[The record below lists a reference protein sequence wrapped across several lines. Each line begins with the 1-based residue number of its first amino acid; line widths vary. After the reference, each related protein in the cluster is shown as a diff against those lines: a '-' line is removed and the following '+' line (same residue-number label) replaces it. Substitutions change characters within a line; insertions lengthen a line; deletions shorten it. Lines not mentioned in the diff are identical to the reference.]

1 MALEVADRPAASTD
15 RLVAA
20 SDQLV
25 SDSYARH
32 AAALTRYARSFVRE
46 DAAAEDLVQE
56 AFLRL
61 SRETRAGRVP
71 DNIAAW
77 LFRVTANLA
86 TSRARRAAVAAR
98 FADAIDGPEA
108 DPGPETITLDEE
120 RYAAL
125 REALDDL
132 SASDRTALVMAAHGY
147 RGPEIAARLGRT
159 QLATRTLLCRARGRV
174 RARLVAEGF
183 AA

>member
-1 MALEVADRPAASTD
+1 MVIVLAERTSDSHAQPACPAST
-15 RLVAA
+15 LIAEA
-20 SDQLV
+20 YEANAPGL
-25 SDSYARH
+25 
-32 AAALTRYARSFVRE
+32 LRYARSFVRD

-61 SRETRAGRVP
+61 SREVRDGRPP
-71 DNIAAW
+71 DNVAAW

-98 FADAIDGPEA
+98 FADALDQPQADPDPELATIDG
-108 DPGPETITLDEE
+108 E
-120 RYAAL
+120 RYEAL
-125 REALDDL
+125 RDALEEL
-132 SASDRTALVMAAHGY
+132 APRDRTALLMAAHGY

-174 RARLVAEGF
+174 RAKLIAEGF

>member
-1 MALEVADRPAASTD
+1 MELGLVQGGRTAATSVAPDDTLIART
-15 RLVAA
+15 
-20 SDQLV
+20 
-25 SDSYARH
+25 YADH
-32 AAALTRYARSFVRE
+32 AAALTRYARSFVRD
-46 DAAAEDLVQE
+46 DAAAEDLVHE

-61 SRETRAGRVP
+61 AREVRETRTP
-71 DNIAAW
+71 DNPAAW

-98 FADAIDGPEA
+98 FADSLDRPEA
-108 DPGPETITLDEE
+108 DLDPEEAALDGE
-120 RYAAL
+120 RYEAL
-125 REALDDL
+125 REALEDL
-132 SASDRTALVMAAHGY
+132 APHDRTALLMAAHGY

-174 RARLVAEGF
+174 RARLTAQGF

>member
-1 MALEVADRPAASTD
+1 MELG
-15 RLVAA
+15 LVEGGRITSMPVA
-20 SDQLV
+20 SDDTLITET
-25 SDSYARH
+25 YAEQ
-32 AAALTRYARSFVRE
+32 AAALTRYARSFVRD

-61 SRETRAGRVP
+61 AREVREHRTP
-71 DNIAAW
+71 DNAAAW

-98 FADAIDGPEA
+98 FADSLDSPEA
-108 DPGPETITLDEE
+108 DPGPEEATIDGE
-120 RYAAL
+120 RYEAL
-125 REALDDL
+125 RDALEGL
-132 SASDRTALVMAAHGY
+132 APSDRTALLMAAHGY

-174 RARLVAEGF
+174 RARLTAAGF